1 MSTVTA
7 TFAEELWAEARDVR
21 LKAETE
27 RNETKK
33 RLLQMLMSETRK
45 QAKHATKK
53 GEDKCEI
60 HFPTVY
66 EQEPL
71 HKDVVVTSFRKELL
85 ALGFNKREVVW
96 AFHEVNSSDNEK
108 GKHLILR
115 LAWDEPLDSRS
126 VSELLNPP
134 VEKA

>member
-1 MSTVTA
+1 MSTVIA
-7 TFAEELWAEARDVR
+7 TFAEQLWAEARDIR
-21 LKAETE
+21 LKMETE

-33 RLLQMLMSETRK
+33 RLLQMLMSEARK
-45 QAKHATKK
+45 QAKHVTKK
-53 GEDKCEI
+53 GEDNCEI

-71 HKDVVVTSFRKELL
+71 HKDVAISFRKELL
-85 ALGFNKREVVW
+85 ALGFNKREIVW
-96 AFHEVNSSDNEK
+96 VFHEDDSLDNEK
-108 GKHLILR
+108 GKHLVLR

-134 VEKA
+134 QIQA